1 MHYGASEHD
10 HKVKNI
16 KKRYDMVLYG
26 NCNYIPI
33 CCKCAHKWSCAL
45 FLFFFAQK
53 VCNAIEW
60 SLPFTAGKQER
71 KLKNKQKPIFFFNKS
86 KNRSSLDLMHA
97 H

>member
-1 MHYGASEHD
+1 MTWCYMAIVIIYLYVASVHING
-10 HKVKNI
+10 H
-16 KKRYDMVLYG
+16 VL
-26 NCNYIPI
+26 CF
-33 CCKCAHKWSCAL
+33 C
-45 FLFFFAQK
+45 FFFAQK

-71 KLKNKQKPIFFFNKS
+71 KLKNKQKAFFFNKS